1 EYLDYRDH
9 NEVFSGLLAYE
20 PFIEATLAGG
30 KLQRLL
36 GTAAT
41 CNYFEVLNEHPAHG
55 RGFVSSDCA
64 APVENAVVVISDGLW
79 QGTFE
84 GDPSLV
90 GKRILLNRAAFT
102 DRKSTRL
109 NSSHGSISYAVFCLK
124 KKKQQRQNDKQEKH
138 TKPQN
143 DNNDPQQS

>member
-1 EYLDYRDH
+1 AHLPLSSFFSLTDTATTDLYTLSLHDALPILFSYAEYLDYRDH

-64 APVENAVVVISDGLW
+64 APGENAVVVISDGLW

-84 GDPSLV
+84 GDPSL
-90 GKRILLNRAAFT
+90 
-102 DRKSTRL
+102 DRKS
-109 NSSHGSISYAVFCLK
+109 VV
-124 KKKQQRQNDKQEKH
+124 
-138 TKPQN
+138 
-143 DNNDPQQS
+143 